1 VNEFPASSD
10 PADVEPAADAPGAPA
25 APDAPSG
32 PPAPI
37 PAPPTF
43 DAAATEFGL
52 AFEPGEQEQLARYL
66 GHLFA
71 ANRRFNL
78 TRITDPED
86 AWTRHVLDSLSLLP
100 WIQELG
106 ATSLIDVGSGGG
118 LPGIPLAI
126 AAPHVSVTLLEAT
139 GKKARFLEEVAA
151 ALGLDNVTVVGE
163 RAETLGH
170 DRARHRERYDIVT
183 SRAVGRLPVLAELT
197 VPFARRGGLILAIK
211 GEQAMAEIDEA
222 RAAFATLMARVV
234 DTVRTPTGTVVVME
248 KTGLTPRMFPRR
260 PGEPK
265 RVPLT

>member
-1 VNEFPASSD
+1 MNEFPASSE
-10 PADVEPAADAPGAPA
+10 PADIDPVDVDSAAEAAADAPE
-25 APDAPSG
+25 

-37 PAPPTF
+37 PAPPAF
-43 DAAATEFGL
+43 EAAATALGL
-52 AFEPGEQEQLARYL
+52 AFEPGERDQLAMYL
-66 GHLFA
+66 GYLFD

-126 AAPHVSVTLLEAT
+126 AAPHLSVTLLEAT

-151 ALGLDNVTVVGE
+151 ALGLSNVTVVCE

-170 DRARHRERYDIVT
+170 DRAQHRERYDVVT
-183 SRAVGRLPVLAELT
+183 ARAVGRLPVLAELT

-211 GEQAMAEIDEA
+211 GEQAMAEIDES

-248 KTGLTPRMFPRR
+248 KTGLTPRMYPRR

-265 RVPLT
+265 RLPLG